1 MRDPEQGL
9 LGLILSEP
17 ECKYLI
23 YELKPEYFTSANA
36 QELFKVMQLMY
47 NSNEPVE
54 IESVKLKFKELGSDI
69 DYFELL
75 EYLKATWD
83 FSDISANANYLLGK
97 ILEEH
102 KEKQR
107 LEVSE
112 QCPPLNY

>member
-1 MRDPEQGL
+1 MRDSEQGL

-54 IESVKLKFKELGSDI
+54 IESVKLKFKEIGSDI
-69 DYFELL
+69 KYSELL
-75 EYLKATWD
+75 KYLEASSNL
-83 FSDISANANYLLGK
+83 SDIPANANFLLGN
-97 ILEEH
+97 ILEAH
-102 KEKQR
+102 
-107 LEVSE
+107 
-112 QCPPLNY
+112 